1 MIRKIDNTAKAITR
15 VANVQ
20 AAKVQDQQPRQRKLT
35 PVVDYRLRSQ
45 R

>member
-15 VANVQ
+15 VAKVQ
-20 AAKVQDQQPRQRKLT
+20 AAKVQAEQPRERKLT
-35 PVVDYRLRSQ
+35 PVVDYRLRAQ